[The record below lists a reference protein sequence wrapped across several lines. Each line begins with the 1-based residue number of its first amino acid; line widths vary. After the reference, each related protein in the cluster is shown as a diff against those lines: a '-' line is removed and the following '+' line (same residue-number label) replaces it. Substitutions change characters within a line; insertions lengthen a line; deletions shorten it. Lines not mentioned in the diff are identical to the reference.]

1 MAVPEDIQRE
11 AFKKDEDKNKILIR
25 CPLCN
30 EYHSDVDVD
39 DHDSPKKA
47 LDQAKRQFGAHWS
60 AKHKDSDEGG
70 GGGQSQS
77 QQKQEPPKSEPP
89 QQAQQPQGQPDNS
102 QGGQDQGLTEREL
115 IFQSGTEGLKQIKK
129 DRLQNWLDNTHG
141 VGGQTESR
149 ILMVFERNE
158 SVHSSPHVLYNL
170 LDDELNAS
178 ASYINTMVEDI
189 FAPEREHE
197 DVLSNQGYTPWFR
210 RSGTS
215 QPSAQMGFSQGGMG
229 MNQGGMGM
237 NQGGMGYQSSGGS
250 MRQQNGYSQGPQQM
264 GGQQGRNMQGD
275 QYTERERELE
285 YALQQE
291 MMGDMEEDQ
300 RNALVSGLSDA
311 TDEALREMASN
322 VGGLAG
328 TFQRVVDEALVQY
341 ASDNPEWVIENMGV
355 LKKVTGIVDGPE
367 GEEEEETRDSQIDD
381 AISAIDNSPDPSQF
395 QQPTQPQQNFQA
407 SPPPQQQSAPNQS
420 MNGNMQ
426 NQNSGFTPAEET
438 REKMEQTREKGVNE
452 TPDAQTEDQSSSG
465 NEQSSQSDEEPEQVA
480 PTPGA
485 KPQGSAA
492 EESRKRKEEF
502 ESGNNDSGEEEG
514 FDEIFGDM
522 T

>member
-1 MAVPEDIQRE
+1 MAVPEDIQQK

-47 LDQAKRQFGAHWS
+47 LDQAKRQYGAHWS
-60 AKHKDSDEGG
+60 AKHKESNNGG
-70 GGGQSQS
+70 GGGQSQP

-89 QQAQQPQGQPDNS
+89 QQPQQPQGQPENP
-102 QGGQDQGLTEREL
+102 QGGQEQSLTEREL

-215 QPSAQMGFSQGGMG
+215 QPSTQMGFGQGGMG

-237 NQGGMGYQSSGGS
+237 NQGGMGYQNSQGG
-250 MRQQNGYSQGPQQM
+250 MRQQGGYSQGQQQM
-264 GGQQGRNMQGD
+264 GQPQGQYRQGNE
-275 QYTERERELE
+275 YTERERELE

-291 MMGDMEEDQ
+291 MMGDMEEEE

-328 TFQRVVDEALVQY
+328 TFQKVVDEALVQY

-381 AISAIDNSPDPSQF
+381 AISAIDNSPDPSNF
-395 QQPTQPQQNFQA
+395 QQQTQPQQNFQ
-407 SPPPQQQSAPNQS
+407 SPPPQQQQAPSNQS
-420 MNGNMQ
+420 MNANTQ
-426 NQNSGFTPAEET
+426 NQGNGFTPAEET
-438 REKMEQTREKGVNE
+438 RKKMEQSREKGVSE
-452 TPDAQTEDQSSSG
+452 SPDNQNSSESAS
-465 NEQSSQSDEEPEQVA
+465 NDEQKKESESQQEQIA

-485 KPQGSAA
+485 KPKGPSA
-492 EESRKRKEEF
+492 EESKKRKEQF
-502 ESGNNDSGEEEG
+502 ESKSDDDNEEEG

>member
-39 DHDSPKKA
+39 DHDGPKKA

-70 GGGQSQS
+70 GGGQSQPK
-77 QQKQEPPKSEPP
+77 QKQEPPKSEPP
-89 QQAQQPQGQPDNS
+89 QQSQQPQEQPDNS

-215 QPSAQMGFSQGGMG
+215 QPSAQMGMGQGGMS
-229 MNQGGMGM
+229 MNQGGMGR
-237 NQGGMGYQSSGGS
+237 NQGGMGYQSSGGG

-264 GGQQGRNMQGD
+264 GGRQGQHAQNNE
-275 QYTERERELE
+275 YTERERELE

-381 AISAIDNSPDPSQF
+381 AISSIDNSPDPSQF
-395 QQPTQPQQNFQA
+395 QQQTQPQQNTQA
-407 SPPPQQQSAPNQS
+407 PPPPQQQTAPNQE
-420 MNGNMQ
+420 MNGNTQ
-426 NQNSGFTPAEET
+426 TQNSGFTPAEET

-452 TPDAQTEDQSSSG
+452 TSDTQTKNQSSSD
-465 NEQSSQSDEEPEQVA
+465 NEQTTQPDDESEQDD

-485 KPQGSAA
+485 KPQGPSA
-492 EESRKRKEEF
+492 EKSRKRKEQF
-502 ESGNNDSGEEEG
+502 ESGNGKSEEEEG

-522 T
+522 A